1 MKSAFSVLLLCF
13 LLASC
18 GEEKTVET
26 EEAVE
31 SEEAVETEK
40 TIQERAEAGDA
51 EAQCELSKMYYE
63 GEEVPKD
70 DVKAVKWM
78 RKAAGQ
84 GYAIAQAYLGGMYLY
99 GPIVPKDVTVAL
111 KWYHKAAE
119 QGERFALFQLGNLYF
134 SGEDEE
140 REIPKDYAK
149 AYMFYN
155 LHTPKFETEN
165 PTLLSI
171 FKDIKAE
178 MTEEQIAEG
187 QKLTREWLERKAK
200 EKGE

>member
-51 EAQCELSKMYYE
+51 EAQCELSKMYYYGE
-63 GEEVPKD
+63 GVPKD

-78 RKAAGQ
+78 RK
-84 GYAIAQAYLGGMYLY
+84 
-99 GPIVPKDVTVAL
+99 DC
-111 KWYHKAAE
+111 
-119 QGERFALFQLGNLYF
+119 
-134 SGEDEE
+134 
-140 REIPKDYAK
+140 
-149 AYMFYN
+149 
-155 LHTPKFETEN
+155 
-165 PTLLSI
+165 
-171 FKDIKAE
+171 
-178 MTEEQIAEG
+178 
-187 QKLTREWLERKAK
+187 
-200 EKGE
+200 